1 MTATDPTAA
10 TDTAALAAALDEAR
24 RRTLG
29 LVDDLDEADLLRQ
42 HSPLMSPLVWD
53 LAHVGNYE
61 EQWLV
66 RAIDGQAPLDARL
79 DDVYDAFQHPRRER
93 PDLDLLGPAEA
104 RAYLARVRAATL
116 AVLDSLGPDLDRHP
130 DRLVRHG
137 AVHSMVVQHEHQHDE
152 TMLATRQL
160 MGERARPVPGAEAAP
175 RAAPDP
181 PPAGEVVVTAGTY
194 PIGTDDP
201 RAYDNERS
209 RHTVELAA
217 FAIDRAPV
225 TNAAHLAFVA
235 DGGYERPELWNE
247 RGWAWRQEAGL
258 EAPAGWER
266 HPGGW
271 SVLRFGRHLALDE
284 LLHEPVQHV
293 CWFEADA
300 HARWAGRRLPTEQE
314 WEVAASWDPAT
325 GRSRRWPWG
334 DDEPTPARAN
344 LGQRHDGPA
353 AVGAHPTGASALGC
367 HQLVGDVWEWT
378 SSGFHPWPG
387 FEAFPYREYSEVFW
401 DGDYRVLRGGSW
413 ATHPAAIR
421 TTFRNWDH
429 PIRRQIFSGFR
440 TARDA

>member
-1 MTATDPTAA
+1 MTATDRAA
-10 TDTAALAAALDEAR
+10 TAGAAALAAALDQAR
-24 RRTLG
+24 QRTLG
-29 LVDDLDEADLLRQ
+29 LVDDLAEADLLRQ

-66 RAIDGQAPLDARL
+66 RAVDGRAPLEARL
-79 DDVYDAFQHPRRER
+79 DDVYDAFQHPRRAR
-93 PDLDLLGPAEA
+93 PELDLLGPDEA

-116 AVLDSLGPDLDRHP
+116 AVLDGLGPDLDHHP

-160 MGERARPVPGAEAAP
+160 MGERARPVPGAEPAP
-175 RAAPDP
+175 RAAAAP
-181 PPAGEVVVTAGTY
+181 PPSGEVRVAAGTY

-201 RAYDNERS
+201 RAYDNERG
-209 RHTVELAA
+209 RHTVELDA

-235 DGGYERPELWNE
+235 DGGYQRPELWTE

-258 EAPAGWER
+258 EAPAGWEP

-271 SVLRFGRHLALDE
+271 SVLRFGRHLALE
-284 LLHEPVQHV
+284 ASLHEPVQHV

-334 DDEPTPARAN
+334 DDEPTPAHAN

-353 AVGAHPTGASALGC
+353 AVGTYPAGASALGC

-413 ATHPAAIR
+413 ATHPSAVR